1 MGRRMNLVEQG
12 SQHDSDD
19 AEFEQDMQLE
29 ATEPMAAQHNMEV
42 KKLSK
47 RKSALGEK
55 VVEARKQ
62 VHKASLA

>member
-1 MGRRMNLVEQG
+1 MK
-12 SQHDSDD
+12 
-19 AEFEQDMQLE
+19 LE

-47 RKSALGEK
+47 RNAALGEK